1 MLYSRGFRCSP
12 MGLKSDYLEVNEISL
27 LELGTPSSLF
37 ITARD
42 SYFRRVVVQSSRLH
56 SNAPFGLFGLDC

>member
-1 MLYSRGFRCSP
+1 
-12 MGLKSDYLEVNEISL
+12 MGLKSDCLEVNEISL